1 MKVAL
6 VIPGGVDQ
14 SGEYRVIPALLA
26 LLKRLS
32 AEHSVHVFPLVQAP
46 APGEWV
52 LCGARVHNV
61 GAGLAPLKV
70 VAAILKE
77 HRVARF
83 DIVHSIFSGSC
94 GLAAVA
100 VGYLLGIPCLV
111 HVAGGELVA
120 LPDIQY
126 GGRLKWRG
134 RLREAFTLRR
144 ADVVTAASAF
154 ILKQIQA
161 VGYHGQRVPLGVDLQ
176 EWPPSSPVSRAAGAQ
191 VRLVQVASLNRV
203 KDHATLLRA
212 LASLANS
219 AIDFRMDVIGE
230 DTLGGAVQAMAAE
243 LELNDRVT
251 FHGFLTQKQSR
262 PLVQRAHINIV
273 SSLHEAGPLAMLEA
287 AVQGVPTVG
296 TAVGHVTEWAPAAA
310 VCVPVADPVA
320 LAAGIRQLI
329 ADEAMRMR
337 IADCAW
343 RRALVEDADYTAN
356 RFLQIYGELTT
367 R

>member
-46 APGEWV
+46 APGEWD

-100 VGYLLGIPCLV
+100 AGYMLGVPRLV

-134 RLREAFTLRR
+134 RMREASDPAKGGCSDGGERLHPQADPGCRLSR
-144 ADVVTAASAF
+144 AT
-154 ILKQIQA
+154 
-161 VGYHGQRVPLGVDLQ
+161 
-176 EWPPSSPVSRAAGAQ
+176 RAAGR
-191 VRLVQVASLNRV
+191 RLAGMAAFPACFPCSWRPGSSGAGSQPESCQGSGDVA
-203 KDHATLLRA
+203 ARA
-212 LASLANS
+212 GDLARRSWTFTWTSS
-219 AIDFRMDVIGE
+219 ARTRSRGE
-230 DTLGGAVQAMAAE
+230 MQAMAASWGW
-243 LELNDRVT
+243 T
-251 FHGFLTQKQSR
+251 KG
-262 PLVQRAHINIV
+262 
-273 SSLHEAGPLAMLEA
+273 
-287 AVQGVPTVG
+287 
-296 TAVGHVTEWAPAAA
+296 
-310 VCVPVADPVA
+310 
-320 LAAGIRQLI
+320 
-329 ADEAMRMR
+329 
-337 IADCAW
+337 
-343 RRALVEDADYTAN
+343 
-356 RFLQIYGELTT
+356 
-367 R
+367 